1 MKKLVL
7 IAALVLAA
15 SPVAAQRQPL
25 GAGGQANTSQLFN
38 TGVICQ
44 EEIAATF
51 CNVPTSPSRGGYG
64 LTAVSGAAS
73 ASGGGAEPRQEG

>member
-38 TGVICQ
+38 TV
-44 EEIAATF
+44 
-51 CNVPTSPSRGGYG
+51 
-64 LTAVSGAAS
+64 LS
-73 ASGGGAEPRQEG
+73 AKKK